1 MLAPVIK
8 KNDQQAN
15 IIIGLFSVI
24 VFVAV
29 TFTSKFT
36 INVELPFDKHIFALI
51 NALLN
56 TTVAFLL
63 VLALVAVKQKKYQL
77 HKNLMTT
84 ALVLSLLF
92 LVTYIAHHL
101 LAGEARFGDTN
112 FDGIVSL
119 EEKAVAGNMRS
130 FYLIVL
136 TTHIIL
142 AALILPFILFTT
154 YRALTGEFEAH
165 KKLAK
170 RTWPLWFYVAV
181 TGPLVYMMIKPY
193 YN

>member
-1 MLAPVIK
+1 
-8 KNDQQAN
+8 
-15 IIIGLFSVI
+15 
-24 VFVAV
+24 
-29 TFTSKFT
+29 
-36 INVELPFDKHIFALI
+36 
-51 NALLN
+51 
-56 TTVAFLL
+56 
-63 VLALVAVKQKKYQL
+63 
-77 HKNLMTT
+77 MTT

-101 LAGEARFGDTN
+101 LAGEARFGDAN
-112 FDGIVSL
+112 FDGEVSL
-119 EEKAVAGNMRS
+119 EEIAVVGNMRA
-130 FYLIVL
+130 FYLILL

-154 YRALTGEFEAH
+154 YRALTGEFMAH

>member
-165 KKLAK
+165 KKIAK